1 MDKRTVTAQ
10 EVRDTFLVEN
20 IEQAVADIAQTMGEL
35 LDYKTS
41 EEILVNCCTSLPEEQ
56 RQGFSRYDRLCWI
69 ARQAFLAGY
78 LQATETLLETA
89 KTGYTALF
97 AGGGK
102 SNSSC
107 SLQAVTGQ
115 CRAVERGRSCM
126 NGKHLPPLR
135 IEPQEA
141 IALFTHAKVE
151 EMYRVKDLYTAYRE
165 ARGTDTDSLWGIMS
179 LLSFVYDTARI
190 QGIREERARRT

>member
-97 AGGGK
+97 AGGK
-102 SNSSC
+102 S
-107 SLQAVTGQ
+107 Q
-115 CRAVERGRSCM
+115 
-126 NGKHLPPLR
+126 
-135 IEPQEA
+135 
-141 IALFTHAKVE
+141 
-151 EMYRVKDLYTAYRE
+151 
-165 ARGTDTDSLWGIMS
+165 
-179 LLSFVYDTARI
+179 
-190 QGIREERARRT
+190 

>member
-10 EVRDTFLVEN
+10 EVRDAFLVED
-20 IEQAVADIAQTMGEL
+20 IEQAVAEIAQTMGEL

-41 EEILVNCCTSLPEEQ
+41 EELLANCCTSLPEEQ
-56 RQGFSRYDRLCWI
+56 LQGLSRYDRLCWI
-69 ARQAFLAGY
+69 ARQAFLVGY

-97 AGGGK
+97 WGGK
-102 SNSSC
+102 YNPY
-107 SLQAVTGQ
+107 SLQAVKGH

-141 IALFTHAKVE
+141 IALFTHAKTE

-165 ARGTDTDSLWGIMS
+165 AKGTDTDSLWDIMS